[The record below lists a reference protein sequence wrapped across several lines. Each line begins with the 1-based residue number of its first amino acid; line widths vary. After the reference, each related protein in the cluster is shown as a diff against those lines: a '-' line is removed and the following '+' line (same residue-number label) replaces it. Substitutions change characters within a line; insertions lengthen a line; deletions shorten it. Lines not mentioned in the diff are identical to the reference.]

1 MPRAFFLAALV
12 VSILLGGAAAA
23 VSADERARLK
33 DPFEITA
40 DRILYEAEGELYVA
54 EGDVHVVQADR
65 SLVARWVAYSKKT
78 GIGVAEGD
86 VEIVDGPDRLNAAF
100 MVFDIETLQGTLFQV
115 AFDSGGNGFRLRAKE
130 MIRTGKNTFV
140 VDDAVFSTCRCAPG
154 KRLPWQIETGRA
166 DVELGGYGQ
175 LTNSTF
181 EVLGVPVLWIPWM
194 LVPIKSERESGLLLP
209 QFQFG
214 GRGGATFGLPIFLA
228 PIPQLNV
235 TATPRYFVNRGF
247 KQDVELEYVF
257 GERSGGR
264 LFVAGLHDQTKQA
277 QQSFNPPRWGV
288 IWEHD
293 HALPADWRW
302 QTDLKL
308 ASDNL
313 YADDFPELQRYK
325 TFRFNE
331 STTSIARSFGESGGI
346 GAMVGARYADD
357 YQGSSFQDRD
367 KFILQRFGELR
378 GDVEPGTLR
387 SPGGFDARLDSELI
401 HFRGLHSPQSE
412 LGAIAPPPVD
422 PAAIRAATIRNNGH
436 FYDFGVD
443 ARFQNGTGGNGEG
456 DGLFQPGEPLLERG
470 TRMVL
475 HPRLARPTAI
485 GDLFE
490 FTPELGWSQTLYQ
503 SNAQDFAERSLVTA
517 RADLRSRLARDYT
530 WEDGRALRHVIEPR
544 LGWAWVSEDV
554 FGRSQNH
561 NPLFIPRGTV
571 EQSRFRS
578 LALENLTR
586 NPSDRIQDTQT
597 LVLGVNQKFFT
608 RKGPRAMPQ
617 LSGDVTTAVDWDFG
631 DNGAIGDL
639 FADARLLH
647 LGPVA
652 SRLKATFNPETQAL
666 KEGEAEVG
674 IGWPFDHGFVRR
686 VSLGTRY
693 RYLRRLPA
701 FFETVRGD
709 VNAQRTGDTVLNQVD
724 ITSQIELS
732 TRIRLSYRSVYSLAE
747 AKAGFLRNR
756 GMIEY
761 VSKCRC
767 WGVGVALYQERRVG
781 LGGGFMIRFLGL
793 GDDETDLF
801 EGGFG
806 TGLNF

>member
-1 MPRAFFLAALV
+1 MPRAFFLAAIV
-12 VSILLGGAAAA
+12 VSILFGGASPAE
-23 VSADERARLK
+23 SADERSRLN

-40 DRILYEAEGELYVA
+40 DRIVYEAEGELFVA
-54 EGDVHVVQADR
+54 EGNVHVAQEGR

-78 GIGVAEGD
+78 GVGVAEGE
-86 VEIVDGPDRLNAAF
+86 VEVVDGADRLNAAF
-100 MVFDIETLQGTLFQV
+100 MVFDIDTLQGTLFQV

-130 MIRTGKNTFV
+130 MIRTGKNTFI
-140 VDDAVFSTCRCAPG
+140 VDDAVFSTCRCEPG

-181 EVLGVPVLWIPWM
+181 EVLGVPILWIPWT

-214 GRGGATFGLPIFLA
+214 GRGGPTFGVPIFLA
-228 PIPQLNV
+228 PIPQLNI

-257 GERSGGR
+257 GEQSGGR

-277 QQSFNPPRWGV
+277 QESFNPPRWGV

-293 HALPADWRW
+293 QFLPAQWRW

-331 STTSIARSFGESGGI
+331 STTNVARSFGESGGY

-378 GDVEPGTLR
+378 GDVEPGALR
-387 SPGGFDARLDSELI
+387 GALGIEARVDSELI
-401 HFRGLHSPQSE
+401 HFRGLHSAGSE
-412 LGAIAPPPVD
+412 LDAIAPPPLD
-422 PAAIRAATIRNNGH
+422 PKPITNNGR

-443 ARFQNGTGGNGEG
+443 ARLENGVDGGNGEG
-456 DGLFQPGEPLLERG
+456 DGEFQPGEPLLERG

-485 GDLFE
+485 GSLFE
-490 FTPELGWSQTLYQ
+490 LTPEIGWSQTLYQ
-503 SNAQDFAERSLVTA
+503 SNAQALAERSLVTA
-517 RADLRSRLARDYT
+517 RADLRSRLSRDYQR
-530 WEDGRALRHVIEPR
+530 EDGRALRHVVEPR
-544 LGWAWVSEDV
+544 FGWAWVSEDV

-571 EQSRFRS
+571 EQSRFRM
-578 LALENLTR
+578 LTLENVTR

-597 LVLGVNQKFFT
+597 FVMGVNQKFFT
-608 RKGPRAMPQ
+608 RKGPRAATQ
-617 LSGDVTTAVDWDFG
+617 LSADVTTAVDWDLS
-631 DNGAIGDL
+631 DDGAIGDL
-639 FADARLLH
+639 LGDARLLH

-652 SRLKATFNPETQAL
+652 SRLRATFNPESKAV

-674 IGWPFDHGFVRR
+674 IGWPFAHGFVRR

-709 VNAQRTGDTVLNQVD
+709 VTAQRQGDTVLNQLD
-724 ITSQIELS
+724 LTSQIELS
-732 TRIRLSYRSVYSLAE
+732 ARIRLSYRSVYSLSE

-793 GDDETDLF
+793 GDDDTDLF